1 MNQTHINKTFIK
13 LSEYTLGLI
22 LILLPFHALITVYIG
37 SNLGHYTI
45 VRLWK
50 EILIGLILIP
60 SIYYLFK
67 SYSFKKISASS
78 ALIYLTI
85 AYLVLSLL
93 ISLFALKTHNVNLKA
108 FGYGLDSNFRYIIF
122 LWLCVFVSKNGE
134 FLKRNWLNL
143 LVFPGVV
150 VILFGLSQH
159 YILPANFLSHLGY
172 GTSTIVPYQTVDS
185 NSAYIRLQSTLRGAN
200 PLGAYLVL
208 ILPALLIKLKN
219 AKENTYKVMW
229 VFLFLSGLVVL
240 FYSYSRSAYIGAML
254 SIGLTVWLLAKKK
267 AKKILL
273 ISAAALVIIMGAMYM
288 SLRNNLTFQDTFLH
302 TSKTTHS
309 QSSSNQNHVSA
320 TTGAI
325 KDAIK
330 HPLGQGLGSAGPAS
344 VYSNK
349 GAKIS
354 ENYYVQ
360 IAQETGI
367 IGLALFV
374 SINVLLG
381 IYLYKSGS
389 ENSIILLASLIG
401 ISFVNLLSHAWSD
414 DTLSLIW
421 FGAAGIL
428 LTPEL
433 FRNSFKPKNK

>member
-1 MNQTHINKTFIK
+1 MNQTHITKTFIK
-13 LSEYTLGLI
+13 FSEYALGLI
-22 LILLPFHALITVYIG
+22 LILLPFHALITVYCG

-50 EILIGLILIP
+50 EVLIGLILIP

-85 AYLVLSLL
+85 AYLAV
-93 ISLFALKTHNVNLKA
+93 SLFVSFWALSSHNINLKA
-108 FGYGLDSNFRYIIF
+108 FGYGLDSNFRYIAF
-122 LWLCVFVSKNGE
+122 LWLCVIIAMNGE

-150 VILFGLSQH
+150 VILFGLAQH

-172 GTSTIVPYQTVDS
+172 GNSTIVPFQTVDS
-185 NSAYIRLQSTLRGAN
+185 NSAYVRLQSTLRGAN

-219 AKENTYKVMW
+219 AKENTYKTMW
-229 VFLFLSGLVVL
+229 ALLFLSGLIVL
-240 FYSYSRSAYIGAML
+240 FYSYSRSAYIGGIL
-254 SIGLTVWLLAKKK
+254 SVGLTIWLLANKKVK
-267 AKKILL
+267 LILL
-273 ISAAALVIIMGAMYM
+273 VTAGVSVIIMGAIYF

-302 TSKTTHS
+302 TSRTTHS
-309 QSSSNQNHVSA
+309 QTSSNQNHASA
-320 TTGAI
+320 TINGI
-325 KDAIK
+325 KDALK
-330 HPLGQGLGSAGPAS
+330 HPLGKGLGSAGPAS
-344 VYSNK
+344 VYNNK

-367 IGLALFV
+367 IGLVLF
-374 SINVLLG
+374 
-381 IYLYKSGS
+381 
-389 ENSIILLASLIG
+389 
-401 ISFVNLLSHAWSD
+401 
-414 DTLSLIW
+414 LSLIH
-421 FGAAGIL
+421 ISEP
-428 LTPEL
+428 TRPY
-433 FRNSFKPKNK
+433 

>member
-13 LSEYTLGLI
+13 LSEYSLGLI

-60 SIYYLFK
+60 SLYYLFK
-67 SYSFKKISASS
+67 SYTLKKLSTSS

-85 AYLVLSLL
+85 AYLALSLL
-93 ISLFALKTHNVNLKA
+93 LSFVALNSHDINLKA
-108 FGYGLDSNFRYIIF
+108 FGYGLDSNFRYIVF
-122 LWLCVFVSKNGE
+122 LWLCVIIAKNGE

-150 VILFGLSQH
+150 VILFGLAQH

-172 GTSTIVPYQTVDS
+172 GNSTIVPFQTVDS
-185 NSAYIRLQSTLRGAN
+185 NSAYVRLQSTLRGAN

-219 AKENTYKVMW
+219 ARENTYKTMW
-229 VFLFLSGLVVL
+229 AFLFLSGLIVL
-240 FYSYSRSAYIGAML
+240 FYSYSRSAYIGVMI
-254 SIGLTVWLLAKKK
+254 SVGLTIWLLANKKVK
-267 AKKILL
+267 MILL
-273 ISAAALVIIMGAMYM
+273 VTSGFLVLVMGAMYV

-302 TSKTTHS
+302 TSRTTHS
-309 QSSSNQNHVSA
+309 QTSSNQNHASA
-320 TTGAI
+320 TINGI
-325 KDAIK
+325 KDSLK

-344 VYSNK
+344 VYNIKS
-349 GAKIS
+349 AKIS

-367 IGLALFV
+367 IGIALFV

-389 ENSIILLASLIG
+389 ESSIILFASLIG

-414 DTLSLIW
+414 DTLSLLW
-421 FGAAGIL
+421 FGLTGIILSEFTYSLSFVAA
-428 LTPEL
+428 
-433 FRNSFKPKNK
+433 KK

>member
-13 LSEYTLGLI
+13 FSEYTLGLV

-50 EILIGLILIP
+50 EVLIGLILIP

-229 VFLFLSGLVVL
+229 AFLFLSGLVVL

-254 SIGLTVWLLAKKK
+254 SVGLTVWLLVNKK

-273 ISAAALVIIMGAMYM
+273 ISATALVIIMGAMYM

-354 ENYYVQ
+354 ENYFIQ

-367 IGLALFV
+367 TGLILFI
-374 SINVLLG
+374 SINALLG
-381 IYLYKSGS
+381 IYLYRTGS

-414 DTLSLIW
+414 DALSLIW